1 VLFAPECVF
10 QADTIAVEII
20 NRCTGEATVRAIVD
34 KLARVFDALRERIE
48 SDVVSMLGGLADRK
62 LLEL

>member
-1 VLFAPECVF
+1 MLFAPERVF

-34 KLARVFDALRERIE
+34 ELARVFDALRERIE